1 MLTFEQ
7 ILEKIDQLEEAKALI
22 AALQLRIFTVLGKK
36 RLTIKEIC
44 RAAHTHADG
53 TEALLNALAAMGALR
68 KTGGRFA
75 NTAVTYKHFC
85 ETSKDYK
92 KGMVMLRKEHR
103 REWEKLMDT
112 VRDGRDLAEYEEED
126 DPEFRRL
133 FTYAMHERSEKIAP
147 QVVKIVARKP
157 VGRLL
162 DLGCGPG
169 SYSAAIL
176 RKDKN
181 ASATLLDRAAA
192 IAVARKITQQVKGR
206 CRFLQGD
213 LFNTPFGENHDTV
226 FYSNILHIYNEK
238 ENETLLK
245 KINRALV
252 PGGRLIMA
260 DLFLKDSRTKPYDA
274 AMFSLTM
281 LLFTATGRTYTFS
294 ETEVLL
300 RRTGFHRFKR
310 FDLGRGNAI
319 IESVK
324 KDD

>member
-1 MLTFEQ
+1 MLTFDQ

-44 RAAHTHADG
+44 RGARTHADG
-53 TEALLNALAAMGALR
+53 TEALLNALVAMGALR
-68 KTGGRFA
+68 KTGNRFF
-75 NTAVTYKHFC
+75 NTSVTYKHFC
-85 ETSKDYK
+85 ETSKEYK

-103 REWEKLMDT
+103 EEWDKLMDT
-112 VRDGRDLAEYEEED
+112 VRDGRDLSEYEGED

-133 FTYAMHERSEKIAP
+133 FSYAMHERSEKISP
-147 QVVKIVARKP
+147 KVVKIVARKP

-162 DLGCGPG
+162 DLGCGPA

-176 RKDKN
+176 RKDKR
-181 ASATLLDRAAA
+181 ASATLLDRPAA
-192 IAVARKITQQVKGR
+192 IVVAREITQKVKNR
-206 CRFLQGD
+206 CRFLPGN
-213 LFNTPFGENHDTV
+213 LFDTPFGENHDTV

-238 ENETLLK
+238 ENEGLFK

-252 PGGRLIMA
+252 PGGRFVLA
-260 DLFLKDSRTKPYDA
+260 DLFLKDNRTEPYDA

-281 LLFTATGRTYTFS
+281 LLFTATGRTYTFR
-294 ETEVLL
+294 ETEALL

-310 FDLGRGNAI
+310 FHLGQGNAI
-319 IESVK
+319 IEAVK
-324 KDD
+324 KND